1 MNVSIDPSC
10 NTLRPAQRHLSRA
23 AVLGGITVRPVS
35 ARADRSPRVTR
46 RRYIATMEID
56 GCLRVSDLC
65 DTSVAAVESWV
76 DLHGHLLPAT
86 AGEGSND

>member
-10 NTLRPAQRHLSRA
+10 NTLRPVRSVLSRA
-23 AVLGGITVRPVS
+23 ASLGGITVRPVS
-35 ARADRSPRVTR
+35 VRVGRSTRVTR
-46 RRYIATMEID
+46 RSYIATMEI
-56 GCLRVSDLC
+56 GHSLRISDLC
-65 DTSVAAVESWV
+65 DTSVAAVESWM